1 MLVWA
6 VVSDSTEEAVAIVAS
21 REAAE
26 AIVHSW
32 DRNEPDQA
40 GILRVKQIEFRAGT
54 AN

>member
-26 AIVHSW
+26 PIVRKALGGSS
-32 DRNEPDQA
+32 
-40 GILRVKQIEFRAGT
+40 V
-54 AN
+54 